1 MVLSKQAQK
10 YLGLDEFASNQDI
23 VKSVVSK
30 YPGLRFHEIKK
41 ETKLANGTLQH
52 HLGQLTKSNNLK
64 AKYIDTIPR
73 YYNYDLEDAN
83 QVILLRLRQRTTSR
97 IIKSLLKNECQTFG
111 QLVKFSKKS
120 PGTVSIYK
128 NMLLEDK
135 IIVGDT
141 NACTCSRGVTTT
153 MIKYRL
159 VDPEKVR
166 LLVEEYGKSSLKA
179 ASDNFQKPIL
189 FTEYGYRSVN
199 YTGQK
204 PWDSN
209 RSNNDINLKAQENAL
224 TALYETFWSEKL
236 RLSTS

>member
-10 YLGLDEFASNQDI
+10 YLGLDEFASNQEV

-52 HLGQLTKSNNLK
+52 HLGQMTKSNSLK

-73 YYNYDLEDAN
+73 YYIYDLEDTS
-83 QVILLRLRQRTTSR
+83 QITLLRLRQRTTSR

-128 NMLLEDK
+128 NMLLKDN
-135 IIVGDT
+135 IIIGDT
-141 NACTCSRGVTTT
+141 NSCDCTKSIPNAS
-153 MIKYRL
+153 IKYRL
-159 VDPEKVR
+159 VKPEKVR
-166 LLVEEYGKSSLKA
+166 ALVEEYGKSSLKQSA
-179 ASDNFQKPIL
+179 DNL
-189 FTEYGYRSVN
+189 A
-199 YTGQK
+199 
-204 PWDSN
+204 
-209 RSNNDINLKAQENAL
+209 DI
-224 TALYETFWSEKL
+224 F
-236 RLSTS
+236 LSLQ

>member
-1 MVLSKQAQK
+1 MDLNQSHIQNLIMVLSKATQK
-10 YLGLDEFASNQDI
+10 FLGLDEFASNQEI
-23 VKSVVSK
+23 IKSVVVK

-52 HLGQLTKSNNLK
+52 HLSQLTKSNNLK

-73 YYNYDLEDAN
+73 YYTYNLEDTN
-83 QVILLRLRQRTTSR
+83 QTILLRLRQATTSK
-97 IIKSLLKNECQTFG
+97 IIKSLLKNECQTFA

-141 NACTCSRGVTTT
+141 NSCKCSKGITATR
-153 MIKYRL
+153 IKYRL

-166 LLVEEYGKSSLKA
+166 MLVEEYGKSTLKQSA
-179 ASDNFQKPIL
+179 DNLADVFL
-189 FTEYGYRSVN
+189 A
-199 YTGQK
+199 
-204 PWDSN
+204 
-209 RSNNDINLKAQENAL
+209 LK
-224 TALYETFWSEKL
+224 
-236 RLSTS
+236 

>member
-1 MVLSKQAQK
+1 MDLNQSHIQNLIMVLSKTTQK
-10 YLGLDEFASNQDI
+10 FLGLSEFASNQEI
-23 VKSVVSK
+23 IKSIVSK

-52 HLGQLTKSNNLK
+52 HLGQMTKSNSLK

-73 YYNYDLEDAN
+73 YYTYDLEDTN
-83 QVILLRLRQRTTSR
+83 HVILLRLRQTTTSK
-97 IIKSLLKNECQTFG
+97 IMKSLLKNECQTFA

-166 LLVEEYGKSSLKA
+166 LLVEEYGKSSLKKSA
-179 ASDNFQKPIL
+179 DNL
-189 FTEYGYRSVN
+189 A
-199 YTGQK
+199 
-204 PWDSN
+204 
-209 RSNNDINLKAQENAL
+209 DIFLSLK
-224 TALYETFWSEKL
+224 
-236 RLSTS
+236 